1 MKKRFFTLA
10 VVVALLPACSRAAG
24 QDCPTVEQLR
34 AYRPPEATRVYA
46 MDNSRIAD
54 LSPER
59 RVVVEL
65 NEVPK
70 TVWGGFVAVE
80 DKRFWSHEG
89 VDFRGFGRAL
99 LKNIGSLSV
108 KEGFSTIP
116 MQLARQVFTEELPM
130 SSKLSRKACEVS
142 LAPRIEKAFTKRE
155 ILKMYINQVYLGDG
169 LYGVEEAA
177 RAYFGKPVREVNVA
191 EAATLVGLVKNP
203 EGYNPRKHPLRTVQ
217 RRNVVLDVMAREG
230 VISAAEAQ
238 RAKAQ
243 PLRMAPPI
251 EAAGSAPYFIAAIRE
266 ELRERF
272 GEDADVRGLRVYT
285 GLDPVMQ
292 KGARDALL
300 AQLKDI
306 ESGKYGRWKH
316 PKPDTSKLEPAQGA
330 GSPYLQGMVVAL
342 DIQTGE
348 VRALVGGRD
357 FTHSSYDRAIDA
369 RRQPGS
375 SFKPFVYAAAI
386 QQGMALNQRIET
398 TPVSLQGANA
408 GW

>member
-1 MKKRFFTLA
+1 MKKQLLLA
-10 VVVALLPACSRAAG
+10 AALVLLPACSKASG
-24 QDCPTVEQLR
+24 QDCPTVERLR

-46 MDNSRIAD
+46 MDGSRIAD

-80 DKRFWSHEG
+80 DRRFWSHEG
-89 VDFRGFGRAL
+89 VDVRGFGRAL

-142 LAPRIEKAFTKRE
+142 LAPKIEKAFTKRE

-169 LYGVEEAA
+169 LYGVEEAS

-217 RRNVVLDVMAREG
+217 RRNVVLDVMVREK
-230 VISAAEAQ
+230 VITAADAQ
-238 RAKAQ
+238 RAKAI
-243 PLRMAPPI
+243 PLRLAPPV
-251 EAAGSAPYFIAAIRE
+251 EAAGSAPY
-266 ELRERF
+266 
-272 GEDADVRGLRVYT
+272 
-285 GLDPVMQ
+285 
-292 KGARDALL
+292 
-300 AQLKDI
+300 
-306 ESGKYGRWKH
+306 
-316 PKPDTSKLEPAQGA
+316 
-330 GSPYLQGMVVAL
+330 
-342 DIQTGE
+342 
-348 VRALVGGRD
+348 
-357 FTHSSYDRAIDA
+357 
-369 RRQPGS
+369 
-375 SFKPFVYAAAI
+375 
-386 QQGMALNQRIET
+386 
-398 TPVSLQGANA
+398 
-408 GW
+408 